1 MTEDELDVIR
11 DTYKGHEISC
21 HTVHHG
27 FLNRML
33 PISIV
38 NEVVEDRRLLE
49 HIAGYPVV
57 GMSYPYG
64 TYDDK
69 VIGILRSCGIVYS
82 RTTGKDSHPMELPKD
97 FLVWHPTCHHKDVG
111 QYIDSFIKNISLSH
125 RGPLFYIWGHSY
137 EFDTEEKWAELEG
150 YIARLAEQREKIWF
164 ATNIEIYNYVKAQH
178 SLIVSAD
185 EKIIYNPSAIDVWVK
200 KDSDI
205 VKIEGNGTRLYS
217 LGLAKLVYEGLCRL
231 DGVAGKIDIRACVC
245 KCHSSTETV
254 HSAAAGDK
262 DVLALH

>member
-1 MTEDELDVIR
+1 MIQFNVFPGGLRRIVTFSYDDGPANDPRLVALFNKYGVKGTFHLNSRKYIGMTEDELDVIR

-82 RTTGKDSHPMELPKD
+82 RTTGKDSHPSELPKD
-97 FLVWHPTCHHKDVG
+97 FLEWHPTCHHKDVG
-111 QYIDSFIKNISLSH
+111 QYIDSFIKNISVSY
-125 RGPLFYIWGHSY
+125 RGPIFYIWGHSY
-137 EFDTEEKWAELEG
+137 EFDTEEKWAEFEEH
-150 YIARLAEQREKIWF
+150 IARLAEHKDKIWF
-164 ATNIEIYNYVKAQH
+164 ATNIEIYNYVKAQY
-178 SLIVSAD
+178 SLVVSAD
-185 EKIIYNPSAIDVWVK
+185 ENIIHNPSAIDVWVN
-200 KDSDI
+200 KDGENVMI
-205 VKIEGNGTRLYS
+205 P
-217 LGLAKLVYEGLCRL
+217 
-231 DGVAGKIDIRACVC
+231 AG
-245 KCHSSTETV
+245 ETV
-254 HSAAAGDK
+254 R
-262 DVLALH
+262 L